1 MATRLE
7 EKDGTPEVGRGW
19 RGSMNY
25 FCDMWYWRAS
35 DQEAVARHLTDR
47 TRITGEPDTRRRRGL
62 VRSALLSMLRMTGL
76 AEQPVEARPIEQ
88 EGTPVRESCDCG
100 GEEFQYREAVL
111 DDGEWVLR
119 CPECGHLDRLLW
131 LSEESRALLLGLARR
146 RWRVRVRRT

>member
-1 MATRLE
+1 
-7 EKDGTPEVGRGW
+7 
-19 RGSMNY
+19 MNY
-25 FCDMWYWRAS
+25 FCDMWFWRAS

-131 LSEESRALLLGLARR
+131 LSEESRALLVGLARR